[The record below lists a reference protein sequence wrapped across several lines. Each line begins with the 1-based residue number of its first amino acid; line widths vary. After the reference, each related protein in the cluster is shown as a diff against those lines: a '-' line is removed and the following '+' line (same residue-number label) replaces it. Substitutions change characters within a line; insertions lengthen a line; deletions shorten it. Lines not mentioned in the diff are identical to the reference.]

1 MRRAAPAAAPV
12 AVDKEVKRKQRM
24 GDIKLDLHRVLLDN
38 LNLAALEHATEAD
51 LRAEINAISAEHLN
65 DNAIVLGREDRIILN
80 KELYDEVTGLGP
92 LETLLQDESVND
104 ILVNGP
110 QQIFVERS
118 GKLELTDVTFKDER
132 HLLRIIDKIVS
143 AVGRRVD
150 ESKPYVDARLK
161 DGSRFNAMV
170 PPVAVD
176 GSLVSIRKF
185 KKDKLGIDDLVQFG
199 AFSEEM
205 AAYLQAAVSTRLNV
219 IVSGGTGSG
228 KTTTLNALS
237 SFIADDERILTIEDT
252 AELQLQQ
259 THVGRM
265 ESRPPNVEGKGEVS
279 PRDCL
284 KNALRMRPD
293 RIIVGET
300 RGEEVIDMLQ
310 AMNTG
315 HDGSMTTIHA
325 NNPRDGISR
334 LENMVAMA
342 GIEMPLKAV
351 RSQISSAVNLI
362 VQASR
367 LQDGSRR
374 MTSITEITG
383 MEGDV
388 ISMQE
393 IFRFQRVGP
402 DARQQDHRPLSQPQA
417 CAATSPSASA
427 SGAMICPRPSLNPSQ
442 RSKPHGHQCRTHHLR
457 SDLYRRAGA
466 RRRASIWRL
475 FGRSISLN
483 SRVNRRLEMIE
494 KGDTPRGGAGQ
505 ICARRCSS
513 TRKSKGIPLYSLWLS
528 EKAQKGRDCLLPAT
542 ADHGDGRPFGSVL
555 PWPDRRHRDRS
566 TRAHRRLHRHGGR
579 CCVYVGVHESQQ
591 AHGDHRRTA
600 PRCGRADGALLA
612 RRSPVHQRHHHR
624 EQRNPRP
631 ACLRIRCDRG

>member
-1 MRRAAPAAAPV
+1 MFSRYKKPAPGQATPVKPAVADAAAKTAPDTSQRATAPNAASLRRPSAPAKADVGPQ
-12 AVDKEVKRKQRM
+12 DRERKRKERL
-24 GDIKLDLHRVLLDN
+24 GEIKLDMHRALLDN
-38 LNLAALEHATEAD
+38 LNLGALDQATEQD
-51 LRAEINAISAEHLN
+51 LREEIGAITAEVLEERS
-65 DNAIVLGREDRIILN
+65 IVLNREDRMTLTQ
-80 KELYDEVTGLGP
+80 ELYDEVRGLGP
-92 LETLLQDESVND
+92 LETLLKDDTVND

-110 QQIFVERS
+110 QQIFIERD
-118 GKLELTDVTFKDER
+118 GKLELSDVTFKDEK

-150 ESKPYVDARLK
+150 ESNPYVDARLA

-185 KKDKLGIDDLVQFG
+185 KKDKLGIDDLVNFG

-205 AAYLQAAVSTRLNV
+205 AAYLQAAVACRLNI

-237 SFIADDERILTIEDT
+237 SFIDNAERILTIEDT

-259 THVGRM
+259 IHVGRM

-351 RSQISSAVNLI
+351 RSQIASAVHLI

-374 MTSITEITG
+374 MTSITEVTG
-383 MEGDV
+383 MEGEV

-393 IFRFQRVGP
+393 VFRFQRIGLTP
-402 DARQQDHRPLSQPQA
+402 ENKIIGHFT
-417 CAATSPSASA
+417 AT
-427 SGAMICPRPSLNPSQ
+427 GV
-442 RSKPHGHQCRTHHLR
+442 RSNFSERFRLWGY
-457 SDLYRRAGA
+457 DLP
-466 RRRASIWRL
+466 ASIY
-475 FGRSISLN
+475 
-483 SRVNRRLEMIE
+483 E
-494 KGDTPRGGAGQ
+494 
-505 ICARRCSS
+505 
-513 TRKSKGIPLYSLWLS
+513 
-528 EKAQKGRDCLLPAT
+528 
-542 ADHGDGRPFGSVL
+542 
-555 PWPDRRHRDRS
+555 
-566 TRAHRRLHRHGGR
+566 
-579 CCVYVGVHESQQ
+579 
-591 AHGDHRRTA
+591 
-600 PRCGRADGALLA
+600 
-612 RRSPVHQRHHHR
+612 PVKP
-624 EQRNPRP
+624 E
-631 ACLRIRCDRG
+631 

>member
-1 MRRAAPAAAPV
+1 MFSKYKKPGAGGDTTKIGGKVNLVAVPDPVKEPTQKKSLMRAMPLEAVVDVAAA
-12 AVDKEVKRKQRM
+12 DKEKRRKVRLSE
-24 GDIKLDLHRVLLDN
+24 IKVELHKALLDS
-38 LNLAALEHATEAD
+38 LNLAALETATEAD
-51 LRAEINAISAEHLN
+51 LRAEIDAIAAETL
-65 DNAIVLGREDRIILN
+65 DEMGIVLNREERLTLTQD
-80 KELYDEVTGLGP
+80 LYFEVTGLGP
-92 LETLLQDESVND
+92 LEILLKDDTVND
-104 ILVNGP
+104 ILVNGS
-110 QQIFVERS
+110 QQIFVERD
-118 GKLELTDVTFKDER
+118 GKLELSDVTFKDEK
-132 HLLRIIDKIVS
+132 HLMRIIDKIVS

-150 ESKPYVDARLK
+150 ESNPYVDARLQ

-185 KKDKLGIDDLVQFG
+185 KKDKLGIEDLVRFG
-199 AFSEEM
+199 AFTEEM
-205 AAYLQAAVSTRLNV
+205 AAYLQAAVATRLNI

-237 SFIADDERILTIEDT
+237 SFIDNNERILTIEDT

-259 THVGRM
+259 AHVGRM

-325 NNPRDGISR
+325 NNARDGISR
-334 LENMVAMA
+334 LENMIAMA

-393 IFRFQRVGP
+393 VFRFQRVGLTP
-402 DARQQDHRPLSQPQA
+402 DNKIIGHFT
-417 CAATSPSASA
+417 ATGVRSAY
-427 SGAMICPRPSLNPSQ
+427 
-442 RSKPHGHQCRTHHLR
+442 
-457 SDLYRRAGA
+457 SDR
-466 RRRASIWRL
+466 
-475 FGRSISLN
+475 F
-483 SRVNRRLEMIE
+483 
-494 KGDTPRGGAGQ
+494 K
-505 ICARRCSS
+505 
-513 TRKSKGIPLYSLWLS
+513 LW
-528 EKAQKGRDCLLPAT
+528 GYDLP
-542 ADHGDGRPFGSVL
+542 
-555 PWPDRRHRDRS
+555 
-566 TRAHRRLHRHGGR
+566 
-579 CCVYVGVHESQQ
+579 
-591 AHGDHRRTA
+591 
-600 PRCGRADGALLA
+600 
-612 RRSPVHQRHHHR
+612 
-624 EQRNPRP
+624 P
-631 ACLRIRCDRG
+631 AIFEPMVAE

>member
-1 MRRAAPAAAPV
+1 MFSKYKKTDATPAKQAVVTPIETAKPKEAAVSMRRAAPAAAAAPI
-12 AVDKEVKRKQRM
+12 DKELKRKQRM
-24 GDIKLDLHRVLLDN
+24 GEIKLDLHRVLLDN
-38 LNLAALEHATEAD
+38 LNLAALEHASEND
-51 LRAEINAISAEHLN
+51 LRAEINAIAAEHLN
-65 DNAIVLGREDRIILN
+65 DNSIVLGREDRMVLN
-80 KELYDEVTGLGP
+80 SELYDEVTGLGP
-92 LETLLQDESVND
+92 LETLLKDETVND

-150 ESKPYVDARLK
+150 ESNPYVDARLK

-199 AFSEEM
+199 AFTEEM
-205 AAYLQAAVSTRLNV
+205 AAYLQAAVATRLNI

-237 SFIADDERILTIEDT
+237 SFIDNDERILTIEGT

-259 THVGRM
+259 TRVGRM

-325 NNPRDGISR
+325 NSARDGVSR
-334 LENMVAMA
+334 LENMIAMA

-362 VQASR
+362 IQASR

-393 IFRFQRVGP
+393 IFRYQRVGLTP
-402 DARQQDHRPLSQPQA
+402 DNKIIGHFTATGVRSHYAERFRMWGYDLPSSIYEPV
-417 CAATSPSASA
+417 AA
-427 SGAMICPRPSLNPSQ
+427 
-442 RSKPHGHQCRTHHLR
+442 
-457 SDLYRRAGA
+457 
-466 RRRASIWRL
+466 
-475 FGRSISLN
+475 
-483 SRVNRRLEMIE
+483 E
-494 KGDTPRGGAGQ
+494 
-505 ICARRCSS
+505 
-513 TRKSKGIPLYSLWLS
+513 
-528 EKAQKGRDCLLPAT
+528 
-542 ADHGDGRPFGSVL
+542 
-555 PWPDRRHRDRS
+555 
-566 TRAHRRLHRHGGR
+566 
-579 CCVYVGVHESQQ
+579 
-591 AHGDHRRTA
+591 
-600 PRCGRADGALLA
+600 
-612 RRSPVHQRHHHR
+612 
-624 EQRNPRP
+624 
-631 ACLRIRCDRG
+631 

>member
-1 MRRAAPAAAPV
+1 MFSRYKKPGQEPAQKPGGGSPKVAEIPRAQPVDQPAVIRKPMPYRPAQAGPQ
-12 AVDKEVKRKQRM
+12 DKEKKRKEKM
-24 GDIKLDLHRVLLDN
+24 GEIKLDLHRELLDN

-51 LRAEINAISAEHLN
+51 LRAEISDIAGEYLQERG
-65 DNAIVLGREDRIILN
+65 IVLNRDDRATLTQ
-80 KELYDEVTGLGP
+80 ELYDEVRGLGP
-92 LETLLQDESVND
+92 LETLLQDDSVND

-110 QQIFVERS
+110 HQIFVERN
-118 GKLELTDVTFKDER
+118 GRLEMSDVTFKDER

-150 ESKPYVDARLK
+150 ESNPYVDARLA

-185 KKDKLGIDDLVQFG
+185 KKEKLGIDDLIRFG
-199 AFSEEM
+199 AFNEEM
-205 AAYLQAAVSTRLNV
+205 AAYLQAAVACRLNI

-237 SFIADDERILTIEDT
+237 SFIDDAERILTIEDT

-265 ESRPPNVEGKGEVS
+265 ESRPPNVEGKGAVTQC
-279 PRDCL
+279 DCL

-325 NNPRDGISR
+325 NNARDAVSR
-334 LENMVAMA
+334 LENMIAMA
-342 GIEMPLKAV
+342 GIEMPLKAM
-351 RSQISSAVNLI
+351 RSQIASAVHLI

-374 MTSITEITG
+374 MVSITEVTG

-388 ISMQE
+388 IAMQE
-393 IFRFQRVGP
+393 VFRYQRVGLTP
-402 DARQQDHRPLSQPQA
+402 ENKIIGHFTATGVRSHYAERFRMWGYDLPPAIFDPV
-417 CAATSPSASA
+417 AA
-427 SGAMICPRPSLNPSQ
+427 
-442 RSKPHGHQCRTHHLR
+442 
-457 SDLYRRAGA
+457 
-466 RRRASIWRL
+466 
-475 FGRSISLN
+475 
-483 SRVNRRLEMIE
+483 E
-494 KGDTPRGGAGQ
+494 
-505 ICARRCSS
+505 
-513 TRKSKGIPLYSLWLS
+513 
-528 EKAQKGRDCLLPAT
+528 
-542 ADHGDGRPFGSVL
+542 
-555 PWPDRRHRDRS
+555 
-566 TRAHRRLHRHGGR
+566 
-579 CCVYVGVHESQQ
+579 
-591 AHGDHRRTA
+591 
-600 PRCGRADGALLA
+600 
-612 RRSPVHQRHHHR
+612 
-624 EQRNPRP
+624 
-631 ACLRIRCDRG
+631 

>member
-1 MRRAAPAAAPV
+1 MFSRYKKPAKPQPKGGSPVAALDGAPIEEGIITAPPKPTTAPMAKSPEPVKPKNPV
-12 AVDKEVKRKQRM
+12 AVAPSDKERKRKERLSE
-24 GDIKLDLHRVLLDN
+24 IKTELHKELLDN
-38 LNLAALEHATEAD
+38 LNLSALDGASEKD
-51 LRAEINAISAEHLN
+51 LRAEITDISSEFLTTR
-65 DNAIVLGREDRIILN
+65 DVVLTRDERLILN
-80 KELYDEVTGLGP
+80 QELYDEVKGLGP
-92 LETLLQDESVND
+92 LEPLLKDETVND

-110 QQIFVERS
+110 QQVFVERE
-118 GKLELTDVTFKDER
+118 GKLQLTDVTFKDER

-150 ESKPYVDARLK
+150 ESNPHVDARLA

-170 PPVAVD
+170 PPIAVD

-185 KKDKLGIDDLVQFG
+185 KKDKLGINELVNFG

-205 AAYLQAAVSTRLNV
+205 AAYLQAAVATRLNV

-237 SFIADDERILTIEDT
+237 SFIDDSERILTIEDT

-265 ESRPPNVEGKGEVS
+265 ESRPANFEGKGAVS
-279 PRDCL
+279 QRDCL

-325 NNPRDGISR
+325 NSARDAVSR

-342 GIEMPLKAV
+342 GIEMPIKAI
-351 RSQISSAVNLI
+351 RSQIASAVNLM

-374 MTSITEITG
+374 MVSITEITG
-383 MEGDV
+383 MEGEV

-393 IFRFQRVGP
+393 VFRYERLGLTP
-402 DARQQDHRPLSQPQA
+402 DGKIIGRFNATGVRSHYAERFRQW
-417 CAATSPSASA
+417 
-427 SGAMICPRPSLNPSQ
+427 GY
-442 RSKPHGHQCRTHHLR
+442 
-457 SDLYRRAGA
+457 DLP
-466 RRRASIWRL
+466 ASIY
-475 FGRSISLN
+475 
-483 SRVNRRLEMIE
+483 E
-494 KGDTPRGGAGQ
+494 
-505 ICARRCSS
+505 
-513 TRKSKGIPLYSLWLS
+513 
-528 EKAQKGRDCLLPAT
+528 
-542 ADHGDGRPFGSVL
+542 
-555 PWPDRRHRDRS
+555 PWSD
-566 TRAHRRLHRHGGR
+566 
-579 CCVYVGVHESQQ
+579 
-591 AHGDHRRTA
+591 
-600 PRCGRADGALLA
+600 
-612 RRSPVHQRHHHR
+612 
-624 EQRNPRP
+624 
-631 ACLRIRCDRG
+631 

>member
-1 MRRAAPAAAPV
+1 MFSKYKKPTATGGAANVKPAPAAAKVNVAPV
-12 AVDKEVKRKQRM
+12 EAPAEAPRQSLMKTMPKRPAEAGPADKEKRRKERL
-24 GDIKLDLHRVLLDN
+24 GEIKLELHKALLDN
-38 LNLAALEHATEAD
+38 LNLAALDTATEQD
-51 LRAEINAISAEHLN
+51 LRSEINAIANESLE
-65 DNAIVLGREDRIILN
+65 DMGIVLNRDERQTLTQDLFF
-80 KELYDEVTGLGP
+80 EVTGLGP
-92 LETLLQDESVND
+92 LETLLKDDTVND

-110 QQIFVERS
+110 QQIFVERA
-118 GKLELTDVTFKDER
+118 GKLELTDITFKDER

-150 ESKPYVDARLK
+150 ESNPYVDARLA

-170 PPVAVD
+170 PPIAVD

-185 KKDKLGIDDLVQFG
+185 KKDKLGIEELVKFG
-199 AFSEEM
+199 AFTEEM

-237 SFIADDERILTIEDT
+237 GFIDDAERILTIEDT

-265 ESRPPNVEGKGEVS
+265 ESRPPNVEGKGGVS
-279 PRDCL
+279 QRDCL

-325 NNPRDGISR
+325 NSARDGVSR
-334 LENMVAMA
+334 LENMIAMA
-342 GIEMPLKAV
+342 GIEMPIKAM

-374 MTSITEITG
+374 MVSITEITG

-393 IFRFQRVGP
+393 IFRYQRVGLTP
-402 DARQQDHRPLSQPQA
+402 DNKIIGHFT
-417 CAATSPSASA
+417 AT
-427 SGAMICPRPSLNPSQ
+427 GV
-442 RSKPHGHQCRTHHLR
+442 RSHFSERFKLWGY
-457 SDLYRRAGA
+457 DL
-466 RRRASIWRL
+466 
-475 FGRSISLN
+475 
-483 SRVNRRLEMIE
+483 
-494 KGDTPRGGAGQ
+494 P
-505 ICARRCSS
+505 
-513 TRKSKGIPLYSLWLS
+513 
-528 EKAQKGRDCLLPAT
+528 PAIFEPMV
-542 ADHGDGRPFGSVL
+542 A
-555 PWPDRRHRDRS
+555 
-566 TRAHRRLHRHGGR
+566 
-579 CCVYVGVHESQQ
+579 E
-591 AHGDHRRTA
+591 
-600 PRCGRADGALLA
+600 
-612 RRSPVHQRHHHR
+612 
-624 EQRNPRP
+624 
-631 ACLRIRCDRG
+631 

>member
-1 MRRAAPAAAPV
+1 MPEIAIKPVEVAAEEAPKPSLRKPIPVTPAQTVPV
-12 AVDKEVKRKQRM
+12 EKERKRKERM
-24 GDIKLDLHRVLLDN
+24 AEIKLDLHRSLLDN
-38 LNLAALEHATEAD
+38 LNLAALDSATEAD
-51 LRAEINAISAEHLN
+51 LRAEISSISSEVLQEKS
-65 DNAIVLGREDRIILN
+65 IVLNREDRATLTQ
-80 KELYDEVTGLGP
+80 ELYDEVRGLGP
-92 LETLLQDESVND
+92 LETLLQDDTVND

-110 QQIFVERS
+110 QQIFVERA
-118 GKLELTDVTFKDER
+118 GKLMLSDITFKDEK

-150 ESKPYVDARLK
+150 ESNPYVDARLA

-170 PPVAVD
+170 GPIAVD

-185 KKDKLGIDDLVQFG
+185 KKDKLKIDDLVSFG

-205 AAYLQAAVSTRLNV
+205 AAYLQAAVATRLNV

-237 SFIADDERILTIEDT
+237 SFIDDAERILTIEDT

-351 RSQISSAVNLI
+351 RSQIASAVNLL

-393 IFRFQRVGP
+393 IFRFQRTGLGP
-402 DARQQDHRPLSQPQA
+402 DNKIIGHFTGTGVRSNYTERFRLWGYDLP
-417 CAATSPSASA
+417 PSIYDPV
-427 SGAMICPRPSLNPSQ
+427 SG
-442 RSKPHGHQCRTHHLR
+442 
-457 SDLYRRAGA
+457 
-466 RRRASIWRL
+466 
-475 FGRSISLN
+475 
-483 SRVNRRLEMIE
+483 
-494 KGDTPRGGAGQ
+494 
-505 ICARRCSS
+505 
-513 TRKSKGIPLYSLWLS
+513 
-528 EKAQKGRDCLLPAT
+528 
-542 ADHGDGRPFGSVL
+542 
-555 PWPDRRHRDRS
+555 
-566 TRAHRRLHRHGGR
+566 
-579 CCVYVGVHESQQ
+579 
-591 AHGDHRRTA
+591 
-600 PRCGRADGALLA
+600 
-612 RRSPVHQRHHHR
+612 
-624 EQRNPRP
+624 
-631 ACLRIRCDRG
+631 

>member
-1 MRRAAPAAAPV
+1 MFSKYKKPNAPKGAPAKAGAAPGPKTNVAPIAVAPSEEPKQSLMKARPVKKAAEAGPM
-12 AVDKEVKRKQRM
+12 DKERRRKERL
-24 GDIKLDLHRVLLDN
+24 GEIKLELHKALLDN
-38 LNLAALEHATEAD
+38 LNLAALDTASEQE
-51 LRAEINAISAEHLN
+51 LRTEINAIANETLE
-65 DNAIVLGREDRIILN
+65 DMGIVLNRDERQTLSQDLFF
-80 KELYDEVTGLGP
+80 EVTGLGP
-92 LETLLQDESVND
+92 LETLLKDESVND

-110 QQIFVERS
+110 QQIFVERD
-118 GKLELTDVTFKDER
+118 GKLQLTDITFKDEK

-150 ESKPYVDARLK
+150 ESNPAVDARLA

-170 PPVAVD
+170 PPIAVD

-185 KKDKLGIDDLVQFG
+185 KKDKLGIEELVKFG
-199 AFSEEM
+199 AFTEEM

-237 SFIADDERILTIEDT
+237 GFIDDAERILTIEDT

-265 ESRPPNVEGKGEVS
+265 ESRPPNVEGKGGVS
-279 PRDCL
+279 QRDCL

-325 NNPRDGISR
+325 NSARDGVSR
-334 LENMVAMA
+334 LENMIAMA
-342 GIEMPLKAV
+342 GIEMPIKAM

-374 MTSITEITG
+374 MVSITEITG

-393 IFRFQRVGP
+393 IFRYQRVGLTP
-402 DARQQDHRPLSQPQA
+402 DNKIIGHFT
-417 CAATSPSASA
+417 AT
-427 SGAMICPRPSLNPSQ
+427 GV
-442 RSKPHGHQCRTHHLR
+442 RSHFSERFKLWGY
-457 SDLYRRAGA
+457 DL
-466 RRRASIWRL
+466 
-475 FGRSISLN
+475 
-483 SRVNRRLEMIE
+483 
-494 KGDTPRGGAGQ
+494 P
-505 ICARRCSS
+505 
-513 TRKSKGIPLYSLWLS
+513 
-528 EKAQKGRDCLLPAT
+528 PAIFEPMV
-542 ADHGDGRPFGSVL
+542 A
-555 PWPDRRHRDRS
+555 
-566 TRAHRRLHRHGGR
+566 
-579 CCVYVGVHESQQ
+579 E
-591 AHGDHRRTA
+591 
-600 PRCGRADGALLA
+600 
-612 RRSPVHQRHHHR
+612 
-624 EQRNPRP
+624 
-631 ACLRIRCDRG
+631 

>member
-1 MRRAAPAAAPV
+1 MFSRYKKASDAQPVQTPAKAPEAAPAAPTATAVARKPV
-12 AVDKEVKRKQRM
+12 QKKAAEVTSADRDRKRKERLSE
-24 GDIKLDLHRVLLDN
+24 IKIDLHRELLEN
-38 LNLAALEHATEAD
+38 LNLAALENAGEAELRTE
-51 LRAEINAISAEHLN
+51 ISAIASEVLE
-65 DNAIVLGREDRIILN
+65 AKSIVLNRDDRAQLN

-92 LETLLQDESVND
+92 LEALLRDDTVND

-110 QQIFVERS
+110 QQIFVERA
-118 GKLELTDVTFKDER
+118 GKLEISDITFKDEK
-132 HLLRIIDKIVS
+132 HLMRIIDKIVS

-150 ESKPYVDARLK
+150 ESNPYVDARLA

-170 PPVAVD
+170 PPIAVD

-185 KKDKLGIDDLVQFG
+185 KKDKLGIDDLVSFG
-199 AFSEEM
+199 AFTEEM
-205 AAYLQAAVSTRLNV
+205 AAYLQAAVSTRLNI

-237 SFIADDERILTIEDT
+237 SFIDDAERILTIEDT

-300 RGEEVIDMLQ
+300 RGAEVIDMLQ

-325 NNPRDGISR
+325 NSARDGISR
-334 LENMVAMA
+334 LENMIAMA
-342 GIEMPLKAV
+342 GIEMPIKAV

-393 IFRFQRVGP
+393 IFRFQRVGLTP
-402 DARQQDHRPLSQPQA
+402 DNKIIGHFT
-417 CAATSPSASA
+417 ATGVRSHYSERFRLWGFDLPS
-427 SGAMICPRPSLNPSQ
+427 
-442 RSKPHGHQCRTHHLR
+442 
-457 SDLYRRAGA
+457 
-466 RRRASIWRL
+466 SIYDPTT
-475 FGRSISLN
+475 
-483 SRVNRRLEMIE
+483 M
-494 KGDTPRGGAGQ
+494 
-505 ICARRCSS
+505 
-513 TRKSKGIPLYSLWLS
+513 
-528 EKAQKGRDCLLPAT
+528 
-542 ADHGDGRPFGSVL
+542 
-555 PWPDRRHRDRS
+555 
-566 TRAHRRLHRHGGR
+566 
-579 CCVYVGVHESQQ
+579 
-591 AHGDHRRTA
+591 
-600 PRCGRADGALLA
+600 
-612 RRSPVHQRHHHR
+612 
-624 EQRNPRP
+624 
-631 ACLRIRCDRG
+631 

>member
-1 MRRAAPAAAPV
+1 MFSRFKKPEPATPGQKPAQITTAVAAGPAAAKPAVVVRPAAPPARPPAEAAV
-12 AVDKEVKRKQRM
+12 ADKEKKRKDRIAELK
-24 GDIKLDLHRVLLDN
+24 GELHKRLLDN
-38 LNLAALEHATEAD
+38 LNLAALETASEANLKSEIAAISTEA
-51 LRAEINAISAEHLN
+51 LEELQANLN
-65 DNAIVLGREDRIILN
+65 REDRAQLFQ
-80 KELYDEVTGLGP
+80 ELYDEVMGLGP
-92 LETLLQDESVND
+92 LEPLLKDETVND

-110 QQIFVERS
+110 NRIFVERG
-118 GKLELTDVTFKDER
+118 GKLTLTDITFKDER

-150 ESKPYVDARLK
+150 ESNPYCDARLA
-161 DGSRFNAMV
+161 DGSRFNCMV

-185 KKDKLGIDDLVQFG
+185 KKDKLGVNDLVRFG
-199 AFSEEM
+199 AFTEEM
-205 AAYLQAAVSTRLNV
+205 ALYLQAAVSCRLNV

-237 SFIADDERILTIEDT
+237 SFIDDAERVLTIEDT

-259 THVGRM
+259 VHVGRM
-265 ESRPPNVEGKGEVS
+265 ESRPPNVEGKGAVTQ
-279 PRDCL
+279 RDCL
-284 KNALRMRPD
+284 RNALRMRPD

-374 MTSITEITG
+374 MVSITEITG
-383 MEGDV
+383 MEGEV

-393 IFRFQRVGP
+393 VFRYERLGVEPNGKIIGRFNATGVRSYYSERF
-402 DARQQDHRPLSQPQA
+402 RQW
-417 CAATSPSASA
+417 
-427 SGAMICPRPSLNPSQ
+427 GF
-442 RSKPHGHQCRTHHLR
+442 
-457 SDLYRRAGA
+457 DLP
-466 RRRASIWRL
+466 ASIYEP
-475 FGRSISLN
+475 I
-483 SRVNRRLEMIE
+483 V
-494 KGDTPRGGAGQ
+494 
-505 ICARRCSS
+505 
-513 TRKSKGIPLYSLWLS
+513 
-528 EKAQKGRDCLLPAT
+528 
-542 ADHGDGRPFGSVL
+542 
-555 PWPDRRHRDRS
+555 
-566 TRAHRRLHRHGGR
+566 
-579 CCVYVGVHESQQ
+579 
-591 AHGDHRRTA
+591 
-600 PRCGRADGALLA
+600 
-612 RRSPVHQRHHHR
+612 
-624 EQRNPRP
+624 
-631 ACLRIRCDRG
+631 

>member
-1 MRRAAPAAAPV
+1 MFSKYKKSDAASGPTAAQVAAAKAIADAPAPDKKRQSLMKAKPESALAQAAPM
-12 AVDKEVKRKQRM
+12 DKEKKRKERL
-24 GDIKLDLHRVLLDN
+24 GDIKLELHKALLDN
-38 LNLAALEHATEAD
+38 LNLSALENASENELRQEIQAIATES
-51 LRAEINAISAEHLN
+51 LAEMG
-65 DNAIVLGREDRIILN
+65 IVLNREERTALN
-80 KELYDEVTGLGP
+80 QDLFFEVTGLGP
-92 LETLLQDESVND
+92 LETLLKDESVND

-118 GKLELTDVTFKDER
+118 GKLELTDVTFKDEK

-150 ESKPYVDARLK
+150 ESNPYVDARLA

-185 KKDKLGIDDLVQFG
+185 KKDKLGIDDLVNFG
-199 AFSEEM
+199 AFTEEM
-205 AAYLQAAVSTRLNV
+205 AAYLQAAVATRLNV

-237 SFIADDERILTIEDT
+237 SFIDNNERILTIEDT

-325 NNPRDGISR
+325 NSARDGVSR
-334 LENMVAMA
+334 LENMIAMA

-393 IFRFQRVGP
+393 VFRYQRVGLTP
-402 DARQQDHRPLSQPQA
+402 ENKIIGHFT
-417 CAATSPSASA
+417 AT
-427 SGAMICPRPSLNPSQ
+427 GV
-442 RSKPHGHQCRTHHLR
+442 RSHFSERFKMWGY
-457 SDLYRRAGA
+457 DLP
-466 RRRASIWRL
+466 ASI
-475 FGRSISLN
+475 FEPM
-483 SRVNRRLEMIE
+483 VAE
-494 KGDTPRGGAGQ
+494 
-505 ICARRCSS
+505 
-513 TRKSKGIPLYSLWLS
+513 
-528 EKAQKGRDCLLPAT
+528 
-542 ADHGDGRPFGSVL
+542 
-555 PWPDRRHRDRS
+555 
-566 TRAHRRLHRHGGR
+566 
-579 CCVYVGVHESQQ
+579 
-591 AHGDHRRTA
+591 
-600 PRCGRADGALLA
+600 
-612 RRSPVHQRHHHR
+612 
-624 EQRNPRP
+624 
-631 ACLRIRCDRG
+631 

>member
-1 MRRAAPAAAPV
+1 MFSKYKKPSAPKTRVPAAAHAAEIAELPTTATSDAATKV
-12 AVDKEVKRKQRM
+12 SRKAPQQATAQVTPLDKERKRKERLS
-24 GDIKLDLHRVLLDN
+24 DLKLELHRVLLDN
-38 LNLAALEHATEAD
+38 LNLAALEHATETD
-51 LRAEINAISAEHLN
+51 LRQEIQSITSEFLEEKAIILN
-65 DNAIVLGREDRIILN
+65 REDRQTLN

-92 LETLLQDESVND
+92 LETLLQDDTVND

-110 QQIFVERS
+110 QQIFVERD
-118 GKLELTDVTFKDER
+118 GKLQLTDVTFKDER

-150 ESKPYVDARLK
+150 ESNPYVDARLK

-185 KKDKLGIDDLVQFG
+185 KKDKLGIDDLVNFG
-199 AFSEEM
+199 AFTEEM
-205 AAYLQAAVSTRLNV
+205 AAYLQAAVATRLNI

-237 SFIADDERILTIEDT
+237 SFIDNDERILTIEDT

-325 NNPRDGISR
+325 NSARDGVSR
-334 LENMVAMA
+334 LENMIAMA

-351 RSQISSAVNLI
+351 RSQVSSAVNLI

-393 IFRFQRVGP
+393 IFRYQRVGLTP
-402 DARQQDHRPLSQPQA
+402 ENKIIGHFT
-417 CAATSPSASA
+417 AT
-427 SGAMICPRPSLNPSQ
+427 GV
-442 RSKPHGHQCRTHHLR
+442 RSHYAERFKMWGY
-457 SDLYRRAGA
+457 DLP
-466 RRRASIWRL
+466 ASIY
-475 FGRSISLN
+475 
-483 SRVNRRLEMIE
+483 E
-494 KGDTPRGGAGQ
+494 
-505 ICARRCSS
+505 
-513 TRKSKGIPLYSLWLS
+513 
-528 EKAQKGRDCLLPAT
+528 
-542 ADHGDGRPFGSVL
+542 
-555 PWPDRRHRDRS
+555 
-566 TRAHRRLHRHGGR
+566 
-579 CCVYVGVHESQQ
+579 
-591 AHGDHRRTA
+591 
-600 PRCGRADGALLA
+600 
-612 RRSPVHQRHHHR
+612 PVAA
-624 EQRNPRP
+624 E
-631 ACLRIRCDRG
+631 

>member
-1 MRRAAPAAAPV
+1 MFSRFKKPDQSAVRAAAPASTPVRPLSEVAGQPAQPARPTTVARKPMAGGQPPSAQAVAA
-12 AVDKEVKRKQRM
+12 DKEKKRKERM
-24 GDIKLDLHRVLLDN
+24 GEIKVELHKRLLDN
-38 LNLAALEHATEAD
+38 LNLSALEHATEAD
-51 LRAEINAISAEHLN
+51 LKQEISAIAAEAM
-65 DNAIVLGREDRIILN
+65 DEIGMVLN
-80 KELYDEVTGLGP
+80 KDERATLNQELYDEVMGLGP
-92 LETLLQDESVND
+92 LEPLLKDETVND

-110 QQIFVERS
+110 QQIFVERA
-118 GKLELTDVTFKDER
+118 GKLTLTDITFKDER

-150 ESKPYVDARLK
+150 ESNPYVDARLA

-185 KKDKLGIDDLVQFG
+185 KKEKLGVDDLVRFG
-199 AFSEEM
+199 AFTEEM
-205 AAYLQAAVSTRLNV
+205 AAYLQAAVATRLNV

-237 SFIADDERILTIEDT
+237 SFIDNHERILTIEDT

-265 ESRPPNVEGKGEVS
+265 ESRPPNVEGKGAVTQ
-279 PRDCL
+279 RDCL
-284 KNALRMRPD
+284 RNALRMRPD

-325 NNPRDGISR
+325 NSARDGISR

-351 RSQISSAVNLI
+351 RAQIASAVNLI

-383 MEGDV
+383 MEGEV

-393 IFRFQRVGP
+393 IFRYERLGIQPDGKIIGRFTATGVRSAFADRFKQWGYDLPPSIYEPVG
-402 DARQQDHRPLSQPQA
+402 
-417 CAATSPSASA
+417 T
-427 SGAMICPRPSLNPSQ
+427 
-442 RSKPHGHQCRTHHLR
+442 
-457 SDLYRRAGA
+457 
-466 RRRASIWRL
+466 
-475 FGRSISLN
+475 
-483 SRVNRRLEMIE
+483 
-494 KGDTPRGGAGQ
+494 
-505 ICARRCSS
+505 
-513 TRKSKGIPLYSLWLS
+513 
-528 EKAQKGRDCLLPAT
+528 
-542 ADHGDGRPFGSVL
+542 
-555 PWPDRRHRDRS
+555 
-566 TRAHRRLHRHGGR
+566 
-579 CCVYVGVHESQQ
+579 
-591 AHGDHRRTA
+591 
-600 PRCGRADGALLA
+600 
-612 RRSPVHQRHHHR
+612 
-624 EQRNPRP
+624 
-631 ACLRIRCDRG
+631 

>member
-1 MRRAAPAAAPV
+1 MFSKYKKPGGNGVAPLAEVAASPKVADKADVAAKSGDLAPEPKVARKPGKVVEAVSAEAAGNIDKDRKRRMRL
-12 AVDKEVKRKQRM
+12 DE
-24 GDIKLDLHRVLLDN
+24 IKTEMHHRLLDN
-38 LNLAALEHATEAD
+38 LNLSALESAKEND
-51 LRAEINAISAEHLN
+51 LRSEITSITSEQLGEMGLVLN
-65 DNAIVLGREDRIILN
+65 REDRQTLN
-80 KELYDEVTGLGP
+80 TELFDEVTGLGP
-92 LETLLQDESVND
+92 LEPLLQDDTVND

-110 QQIFVERS
+110 KRVFVERA
-118 GKLELTDVTFKDER
+118 GKLELSDVRFKDER

-150 ESKPYVDARLK
+150 ESNPYVDARLK

-185 KKDKLGIDDLVQFG
+185 KKEKLGIDDLVRFG

-205 AAYLQAAVSTRLNV
+205 AAYIQAAVACRLNV

-237 SFIADDERILTIEDT
+237 SFIDNSERILTIEDT

-259 THVGRM
+259 VHVGRM
-265 ESRPPNVEGKGEVS
+265 ESRPPNVEGKGAVTQ
-279 PRDCL
+279 RDCL
-284 KNALRMRPD
+284 RNALRMRPD

-325 NNPRDGISR
+325 NNARDACSR

-351 RSQISSAVNLI
+351 RAQISSAVHLI

-374 MTSITEITG
+374 MVSITEVTG
-383 MEGDV
+383 MEGEV

-393 IFRFQRVGP
+393 VFRYQRTGLQP
-402 DARQQDHRPLSQPQA
+402 DGKILGHFTACGVRSHYSERFRQWGYDLPNAIYEPM
-417 CAATSPSASA
+417 AA
-427 SGAMICPRPSLNPSQ
+427 Q
-442 RSKPHGHQCRTHHLR
+442 
-457 SDLYRRAGA
+457 
-466 RRRASIWRL
+466 
-475 FGRSISLN
+475 
-483 SRVNRRLEMIE
+483 
-494 KGDTPRGGAGQ
+494 
-505 ICARRCSS
+505 
-513 TRKSKGIPLYSLWLS
+513 
-528 EKAQKGRDCLLPAT
+528 
-542 ADHGDGRPFGSVL
+542 
-555 PWPDRRHRDRS
+555 
-566 TRAHRRLHRHGGR
+566 
-579 CCVYVGVHESQQ
+579 
-591 AHGDHRRTA
+591 
-600 PRCGRADGALLA
+600 
-612 RRSPVHQRHHHR
+612 
-624 EQRNPRP
+624 
-631 ACLRIRCDRG
+631 